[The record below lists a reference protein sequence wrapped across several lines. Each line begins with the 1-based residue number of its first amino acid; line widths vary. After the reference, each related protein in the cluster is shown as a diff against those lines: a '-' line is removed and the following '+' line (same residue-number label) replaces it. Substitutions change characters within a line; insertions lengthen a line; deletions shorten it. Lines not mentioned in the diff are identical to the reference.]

1 MSNTHL
7 RRAGGL
13 LLVAGSSPDAGRE
26 LTVAGADPPVA
37 FAMEAVMTPRR
48 KTLALLA
55 LGMLLGVAIWLF
67 SPWVTG
73 KSEPRDADAPIW
85 SLSWLLVATLGGL
98 TGHVRG
104 ACLPLGYA
112 LGQMLITVKSVFLG
126 EFGALGWMFIGG
138 YAAVAIAVTWVIVGV
153 TALVMRLRR
162 GWQSRRDRQ

>member
-1 MSNTHL
+1 MTSK
-7 RRAGGL
+7 RRA
-13 LLVAGSSPDAGRE
+13 
-26 LTVAGADPPVA
+26 
-37 FAMEAVMTPRR
+37 
-48 KTLALLA
+48 LALLA

-73 KSEPRDADAPIW
+73 KSEPWDADAPIW
-85 SLSWLLVATLGGL
+85 SLSWLLVAALGGL

>member
-1 MSNTHL
+1 
-7 RRAGGL
+7 
-13 LLVAGSSPDAGRE
+13 
-26 LTVAGADPPVA
+26 
-37 FAMEAVMTPRR
+37 MTPRR
-48 KTLALLA
+48 KALALLA
-55 LGMLLGVAIWLF
+55 LGMVLGVTIWLF

-73 KSEPRDADAPIW
+73 KSEPWDADAPIW

-98 TGHVRG
+98 TGHARG

>member
-1 MSNTHL
+1 MSNTH
-7 RRAGGL
+7 RRQAGGFP
-13 LLVAGSSPDAGRE
+13 LVASSSPETGRE
-26 LTVAGADPPVA
+26 PKVAGADPPVA
-37 FAMEAVMTPRR
+37 SSLETVMTQNR
-48 KTLALLA
+48 KALVLLA

-73 KSEPRDADAPIW
+73 KSEPWDADAPIW
-85 SLSWLLVATLGGL
+85 SLSWLLVAALGGL

-138 YAAVAIAVTWVIVGV
+138 YAAVAITVTLALVGV
-153 TALVMRLRR
+153 TALVTRLRR
-162 GWQSRRDRQ
+162 GWQTRRDRQ